1 MEKKTK
7 DVMKLLEIK
16 GFRVGLNPKS
26 NQNTWTCGVER
37 LAHFEFGLKF
47 QVAHHLTRNKSAE
60 TPFVLSPNSLP
71 NSFVSS
77 PKFHY
82 FW

>member
-1 MEKKTK
+1 MEKTK
-7 DVMKLLEIK
+7 DVMKLLELK
-16 GFRVGLNPKS
+16 GGKS
-26 NQNTWTCGVER
+26 NQNTWTCGVEQ

-60 TPFVLSPNSLP
+60 MPYVLSPNSLP